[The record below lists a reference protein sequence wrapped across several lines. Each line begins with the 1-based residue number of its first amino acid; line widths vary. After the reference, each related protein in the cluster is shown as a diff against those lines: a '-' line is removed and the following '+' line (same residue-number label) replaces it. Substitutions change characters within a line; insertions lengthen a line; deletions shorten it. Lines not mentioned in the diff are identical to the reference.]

1 MSTEKS
7 TWFLIVNPNSGTQK
21 FERTWNQIQRIL
33 SHRNINYSYAF
44 TQQTKDEIN
53 LVDTAV
59 REGFRNIISVGG
71 DGTLHHVVN
80 GILRQRYI
88 KSSEIKLGV
97 IPLGT
102 GNDWIKTY
110 HIPTNLEQVIDVLQN
125 NHTVYQDIGVITL
138 ANGEAEYFNNIAGIG
153 YDGYVVKK
161 LNSLKRLGSIAYL
174 LSGLQGLLF
183 YRKSKYQIKIQRQ
196 IIEEKCLMIL
206 FGICQ
211 YSGGGMQMTKEANPN
226 DGLLDI
232 TIAKNFSFFD
242 LILNLPKLYNGKIVD
257 HQKVSNY
264 KVKTIDIKEINGS
277 SFVEADGELIGT
289 SSLQVSII
297 PNGIQVIV
305 PFIQ

>member
-1 MSTEKS
+1 MSAEKS
-7 TWFLIVNPNSGTQK
+7 TWFFIVNPNSGTQK
-21 FERTWNQIQRIL
+21 FERAWNQIQRIL

-125 NHTVYQDIGVITL
+125 NHTVYQDVGVIRL
-138 ANGEAEYFNNIAGIG
+138 ANGETEYFNNIGGIG

-161 LNSLKRLGSIAYL
+161 LNSLKRLGSIGYL

-183 YRKSKYQIKIQRQ
+183 YRKSKYQIKIQDQ

-211 YSGGGMQMTKEANPN
+211 YSGGGMQMTKDSNPN
-226 DGLLDI
+226 DGFLDV

-277 SFVEADGELIGT
+277 SFIEADGELIGT

-305 PFIQ
+305 PLIQ